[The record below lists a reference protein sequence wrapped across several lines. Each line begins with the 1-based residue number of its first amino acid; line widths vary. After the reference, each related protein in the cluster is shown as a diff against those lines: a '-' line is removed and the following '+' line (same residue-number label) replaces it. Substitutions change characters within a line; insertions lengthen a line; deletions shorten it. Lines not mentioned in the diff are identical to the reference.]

1 MSQRPSPAKDGAEPG
16 DLAARVSQLEQELAH
31 ARLSLR
37 LLLTTLNSIDDGI
50 LATRFSDGKTYCNAK
65 FLEMWG
71 TSAERIGP
79 AYAEEQMAR
88 HAAMTVDPQ
97 RFIERIRE
105 LQAHP
110 EVEDFDVI
118 ELKDGRAF
126 ERHVIPQM
134 VEGRAAGVVINFRDI
149 TQQRRF
155 EEKMVFNHLVVENA
169 GPMLWLDA
177 RAGKVAYANKAA
189 CQHLGYS
196 AEELV
201 GMDVSAFDMDFS
213 REQSRAVRDA
223 LRETGRPVT
232 FESRNRCKDG
242 RVVDVEVTV
251 FLARDDKRALNIAS
265 LKDITEHKSA
275 AEAMSRQ
282 RATMRSLIDSI
293 SDPIFYK
300 DPQGRYLGCNEA
312 FAAAAGRSVRDIVG
326 HTDDELF
333 PPRLAAAL
341 RERDQGIL
349 SSLQTRRQEEWLTDH
364 KGRRKLF
371 ETVNGPFW
379 DHDGRL
385 LGIMGMG
392 RDVTERKQ
400 AEEDIRRAKEMAEEA
415 TRMKSDF
422 LANMSHEIRTPMNAI
437 IGMSHLALKTE
448 LTPRQRD
455 YISKVQSSGQH
466 LMGIIDDIL
475 DFSKVEAGKLDIEHV
490 DFELEKLLD
499 NVANVLTEKSNAK
512 GLELVFDI
520 APDVPRTLV
529 GDSLRLGQVL
539 INFASNAIK
548 FTERGEI
555 VVAARVQERSGDAV
569 VLHFSVRDTG
579 IGLTPEQAGR
589 LFQSFQQA
597 DSSTTRKF
605 GGTGLGLAISRKL
618 AELMGGQV
626 GVSSEFGKGSTF
638 WFTARL
644 GVSRL
649 RRRELALN
657 PDLRGC
663 KVLVVDDNDN
673 ARAVLHEMLETMQF
687 SVSEASSGR
696 AAVDR
701 VRNAA
706 AGDKPFDLV
715 YLDWRMPGMD
725 GIETARQIKAL
736 GLGRPPRFIM
746 VTAYGREEMLKE
758 AETVGIADVLI
769 KPISPST
776 LFDTTMAALGI
787 AHFEQREAA
796 PQPGQDESTHRL
808 EAIRGA
814 RILLV
819 EDNDI
824 NQMVASEI
832 LGDAGFVV
840 DIADNGQ
847 VALDKVAQAA
857 YDLVLMD
864 MHMPVMDG
872 IAATEAIRRDPRRGG
887 LPIVAMTAN
896 AMQQDRDRCRAAG
909 MDDFLMKPIN
919 PEQLW
924 DMLLKWIRR
933 PAREHA
939 APPVDP
945 APQPPVDPL
954 AGVPGLD
961 TAAGLDRMMG
971 KRPLYLAMLQR
982 YVAGQEAVPGEIQRA
997 LQAQDWATAQR
1008 LAHTAKGV
1016 SGTIAAVQVT
1026 EHAARLE
1033 SCIRQQAP
1041 RQEIEAALALYER
1054 SLQALILELRAR
1066 LPAA

>member
-1 MSQRPSPAKDGAEPG
+1 MSQPPNVPDDGGAPG
-16 DLAARVSQLEQELAH
+16 DLAARVSELEQELAR
-31 ARLSLR
+31 ARLSLK
-37 LLLTTLNSIDDGI
+37 LLLTTLNSTDDGI
-50 LATRFSDGKTYCNAK
+50 LATWFSDGKTYSNTK

-71 TSAERIGP
+71 AAAEQIGP
-79 AYAEEQMAR
+79 AHAEEQLAR
-88 HAAMTVDPQ
+88 HAAMTVDPE
-97 RFIERIRE
+97 RFIEKIRE

-110 EVEDFDVI
+110 EREDFDVI

-126 ERHVIPQM
+126 ERHVIPQL

-155 EEKMVFNHLVVENA
+155 EEKMIFNHLVVENA

-177 RAGKVAYANKAA
+177 RVGKVAYANKAA

-196 AEELV
+196 AEELI
-201 GMDVSAFDMDFS
+201 GMDVSVFDLDFS
-213 REQSRAVRDA
+213 REQSRAVWDS
-223 LRETGRPVT
+223 LRQTGRPVT

-251 FLARDDKRALNIAS
+251 FLARDDKRVLNIAS
-265 LKDITEHKSA
+265 LKDITEHKRS

-312 FAAAAGRSVRDIVG
+312 FAAAAGRSVADILG
-326 HTDDELF
+326 RTDAELF
-333 PPRLAAAL
+333 PPRLAAVL
-341 RERDQGIL
+341 GERDRGIL
-349 SSLQTRRQEEWLTDH
+349 DSLQTRRREEWLTDH
-364 KGRRKLF
+364 EGRRKLF

-379 DHDGRL
+379 DQDGRL
-385 LGIMGMG
+385 LGTMGMG

-475 DFSKVEAGKLDIEHV
+475 DFSKVEAGKLDIEQA

-499 NVANVLTEKSNAK
+499 NLANLLTEKSNAK

-520 APDVPRTLV
+520 APDVPRMLV
-529 GDSLRLGQVL
+529 GDSLRLGQIL

-548 FTERGEI
+548 FTEQGEI
-555 VVAARVQERSGDAV
+555 VVSARVQERSGDAV
-569 VLHFSVRDTG
+569 LLHFAVRDTG

-618 AELMGGQV
+618 AELMGGEV
-626 GVSSEFGKGSTF
+626 GVSSEFGRGSTF

-644 GVSRL
+644 GVSQL
-649 RRRELALN
+649 RRRELSLN

-663 KVLVVDDNDN
+663 KVLVVDDNDH
-673 ARAVLHEMLETMQF
+673 ARAVLRDMLEAMQF
-687 SVSEASSGR
+687 FVMEAPSGLAAIDSLQR
-696 AAVDR
+696 AAFDAR
-701 VRNAA
+701 
-706 AGDKPFDLV
+706 PFDLV
-715 YLDWRMPGMD
+715 FLDWRMPGLD
-725 GIETARQIKAL
+725 GIDTARRIKAL
-736 GLGRPPRFIM
+736 GLSSEPRFIM
-746 VTAYGREEMLKE
+746 VTAYGREEVLKE
-758 AETVGIADVLI
+758 AEGVGISHVLI
-769 KPISPST
+769 KPLSPSM
-776 LFDTTMAALGI
+776 LFDTAMAALGME
-787 AHFEQREAA
+787 HFERHEVV
-796 PQPGQDESTHRL
+796 PEPGQDESARRL
-808 EAIRGA
+808 AAIRGA

-832 LGDAGFVV
+832 LRDAGFVV

-847 VALDKVAQAA
+847 VALDRVAQSA
-857 YDLVLMD
+857 YELVLMD

-872 IAATEAIRRDPRRGG
+872 IAATEAIRRDPRWGS

-933 PAREHA
+933 PAHEPA
-939 APPVDP
+939 ALPADPEPEPPG
-945 APQPPVDPL
+945 DPL
-954 AGVPGLD
+954 AGIPGLD
-961 TAAGLDRMMG
+961 MAAGLDRMMG

-982 YVAGQEAVPGEIQRA
+982 YVAGQETVPGDIRRA
-997 LQAQDWATAQR
+997 LQVGDEATAQR

-1016 SGTIAAVQVT
+1016 SGTIAAVQVA
-1026 EHAARLE
+1026 EHATQLE

-1041 RQEIEAALALYER
+1041 RQEIEAALAVYER
-1054 SLQALILELRAR
+1054 SLQALVLELRAR